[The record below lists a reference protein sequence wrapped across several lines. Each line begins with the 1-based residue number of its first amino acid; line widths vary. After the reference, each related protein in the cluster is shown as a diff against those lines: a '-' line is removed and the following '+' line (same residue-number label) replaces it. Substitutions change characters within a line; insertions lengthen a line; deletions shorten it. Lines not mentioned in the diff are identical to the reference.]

1 MDPED
6 LQEKTLYE
14 ILEVPPNA
22 TKEEIRKAYRRQ
34 ALKYKAFFF
43 LFLFLF
49 YFFFFFF
56 FFFYFYFYFIFFFFN

>member
-14 ILEVPPNA
+14 ILEVPQNA

-43 LFLFLF
+43 
-49 YFFFFFF
+49 
-56 FFFYFYFYFIFFFFN
+56 YFYFYFTFFFFN